1 MPKVSGRTELTRNPD
16 PWPVGIEDFR
26 DLEVWQ
32 RAMEL
37 QRACHGVARRLP
49 AEAKFELAAQL
60 RRAAGSIVAN
70 IAEGH
75 GQSTRANYRRYIGLA
90 RGSSREVQAHLLS
103 IVDVGYVSRDDV
115 ATASDL
121 NERVGKMLTK
131 LYNRLG
137 DRDE

>member
-1 MPKVSGRTELTRNPD
+1 M
-16 PWPVGIEDFR
+16 GIDDFR

-37 QRACHGVARRLP
+37 QRACHGAAARLP
-49 AEAKFELAAQL
+49 AEAKFEMAAQL

-75 GQSTRANYRRYIGLA
+75 GQATRANYRRYIGLA
-90 RGSSREVQAHLLS
+90 RGSSREVQSHLLS
-103 IVDVGYVSRDDV
+103 IVHVGYLTRKDLEVTSE
-115 ATASDL
+115 L

-137 DRDE
+137 ERDE